1 MLCGKVWKTATRYR
15 IGVVTV
21 AWLIANVQHITSA
34 GSKHVQH
41 HREALLNAWA
51 FHCKSQAYTPCQGAA
66 KSRRHFLDSCRDKQ
80 FESVFTSPNFLDH
93 TFSCLYVWPALELL
107 SAGGQR
113 FHHCSWQIHGVRSKI
128 SLNAIQRTFSAGW
141 WKEKRPPSTAA
152 IAVGLFRDNFF
163 KLEPEQTKRSLS
175 KSDDKS
181 TSTEEVEANRSR
193 CCYLCCTCTY

>member
-1 MLCGKVWKTATRYR
+1 MLDALWKSLKTATRYR

-107 SAGGQR
+107 SAGGQPP
-113 FHHCSWQIHGVRSKI
+113 HCSWQIHGVRSKI

-141 WKEKRPPSTAA
+141 WRRSAA
-152 IAVGLFRDNFF
+152 FYCCHCCRAFQRQFF
-163 KLEPEQTKRSLS
+163 QAGARADQRSLS

>member
-1 MLCGKVWKTATRYR
+1 MPASPVLLSKTEEAYLGEQQTDDREFHLSKEAVKSSSVLDALWKSLKTATRYR

-66 KSRRHFLDSCRDKQ
+66 KSRRHFFDSCRDKQ

-113 FHHCSWQIHGVRSKI
+113 FPHCSWQIHGVRSKI
-128 SLNAIQRTFSAGW
+128 SLNAIQRTFSAG
-141 WKEKRPPSTAA
+141 
-152 IAVGLFRDNFF
+152 
-163 KLEPEQTKRSLS
+163 
-175 KSDDKS
+175 
-181 TSTEEVEANRSR
+181 
-193 CCYLCCTCTY
+193 